1 MHCLIVFL
9 HNFEKK
15 VSHTLSR
22 YFEGRNDIQIG
33 YKTYSV
39 LLFSWETYERWR
51 HLGLLERGGNLWEGE
66 GDWSRKGGVW
76 PPLPTMVIGSPKI

>member
-51 HLGLLERGGNLWEGE
+51 HLGLLERGGIFEKGRGIDLEKGEYDPPYQLW
-66 GDWSRKGGVW
+66 S
-76 PPLPTMVIGSPKI
+76 